1 MTVGVAVSIF
11 LIGIGAVLKWGVGG
25 TASGV
30 DVNMIGLIV
39 MAVGGVGFLA
49 SLLLS
54 SSMPW
59 PNDAAGADE
68 REAIDPDDLYA
79 VGRRRR

>member
-1 MTVGVAVSIF
+1 MGIAVSIF
-11 LIGIGAVLKWGVGG
+11 LIGIGAVLTWGVER

-30 DVNMIGLIV
+30 DVNTIGLIL

-59 PNDAAGADE
+59 RNDAAVVHE
-68 REAIDPDDLYA
+68 RPAIDPDDPYA